1 MKKKPTDNKNITRVA
16 LEYKI
21 GKQKSTCVVCDSKKS
36 NFLKPIKPI

>member
-1 MKKKPTDNKNITRVA
+1 MKKNTDNKNIARVA

-21 GKQKSTCVVCDSKKS
+21 GKQKPTCVVCDSKKS